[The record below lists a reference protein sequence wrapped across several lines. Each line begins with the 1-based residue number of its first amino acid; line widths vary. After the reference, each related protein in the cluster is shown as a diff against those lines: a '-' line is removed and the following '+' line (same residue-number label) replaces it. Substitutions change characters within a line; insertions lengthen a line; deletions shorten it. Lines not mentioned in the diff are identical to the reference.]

1 MSQTVAD
8 EKFVAALS
16 DVVWR
21 FHAYDQYD
29 RDPKKAVK
37 ALMKRVPGYASEFYL
52 EQFRLHLKLLLA
64 TTEAVREAP
73 NHFKPENKTSQYSDV
88 DQEYVIRKLQS
99 LFPEQPDDFLSGYV
113 GMVIYWYYLR

>member
-1 MSQTVAD
+1 MSQPGPE

-21 FHAYDQYD
+21 FHAYDQSE

-37 ALMKRVPGYASEFYL
+37 ALMKRVPEHFPEFYL
-52 EQFRLHLKLLLA
+52 EQFALHLKLLLA
-64 TTEAVREAP
+64 TIEAVHEAP
-73 NHFKPENKTSQYSDV
+73 KHFKPENKTSRYSNV
-88 DQEYVIRKLQS
+88 DPEYAIHKLRS
-99 LFPEQPDDFLSGYV
+99 LIPEQPDDFLNGYL